1 LHWACEES
9 DVADFPES
17 REPVSVHA
25 FEEFSDVW
33 IQQVVSGDDDDADR
47 GGDGQ
52 RQFDESR
59 HQDHAAADDPYHAG
73 HFVVCEIEVEG
84 PGETEDCEFEEDEP
98 EAADD
103 QEARNV
109 GVLAGVEEDAGSSQ
123 EDEGWGTE
131 MRDPSGEEDSG
142 SGATGGQAGVDA
154 YMIDGHD
161 DHDGA
166 ANDVNGCDAGTG
178 SWSCYGGS
186 GLKSGAH
193 GTLRSFVVAAF
204 PVRIWKHSFDGEG
217 MKRFEGERAG
227 NLSTRGCA
235 QWRL

>member
-1 LHWACEES
+1 
-9 DVADFPES
+9 
-17 REPVSVHA
+17 
-25 FEEFSDVW
+25 
-33 IQQVVSGDDDDADR
+33 
-47 GGDGQ
+47 
-52 RQFDESR
+52 
-59 HQDHAAADDPYHAG
+59 
-73 HFVVCEIEVEG
+73 
-84 PGETEDCEFEEDEP
+84 
-98 EAADD
+98 
-103 QEARNV
+103 
-109 GVLAGVEEDAGSSQ
+109 
-123 EDEGWGTE
+123 